1 MENNKVND
9 ELLELDEEALQDF
22 EEEISI
28 EEYEK
33 NKYWGTDPN
42 DD

>member
-1 MENNKVND
+1 MKKNKVND

-22 EEEISI
+22 EEE
-28 EEYEK
+28 
-33 NKYWGTDPN
+33 PN